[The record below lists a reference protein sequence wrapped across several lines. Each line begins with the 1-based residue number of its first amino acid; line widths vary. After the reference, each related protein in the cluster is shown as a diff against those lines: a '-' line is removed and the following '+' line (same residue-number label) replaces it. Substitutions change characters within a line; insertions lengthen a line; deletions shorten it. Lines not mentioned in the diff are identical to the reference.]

1 MTIRERLEEAER
13 RILHPRAAFAAD
25 SRGRARPEPD
35 DDLRTVFQ
43 RDRDRI
49 LHAKSFRRLKGK
61 TQVFLAPVGDHYR
74 TRLTHTLEVA
84 QVGRTIARALF
95 LNESL
100 VEAIVMGHDL
110 GHTPFGHAG
119 ESTLRRILP
128 GGFHH
133 VRQSLRVVDV
143 LEREGRGL
151 NLTAEVRDGILRHT
165 KGKGAVLV
173 DGGEPLTLEAEIVR
187 IADIVAYVCHD
198 LDDALRAGVVRT
210 WSTGSLGRLFPVR
223 DRFVSWW
230 NPATRLAVQ
239 SRLDALEKGESRRLR
254 IRFRRYPGGAAL
266 AEVESE
272 DRHGSKRLVSTID
285 AKAQDVVAAVFW
297 LRCQT
302 LRPGER
308 FSVPV
313 FTGKKSWRLG
323 ADVVGVATLETP
335 LGAFPCVHLKLR
347 TSFEGNLT
355 SLSDLDAWFSADAR
369 HLPVRLDASLLL
381 GRLQAE
387 LIRVEE

>member
-254 IRFRRYPGGAAL
+254 IRFRRYPGGRPWRRWRAKTGTEARGSFRRSTRRPRTWPRPSSGFAARRCGPERGSRCRSSPGRSRGGSARTWSASPRWKPRSELSL
-266 AEVESE
+266 A
-272 DRHGSKRLVSTID
+272 ST
-285 AKAQDVVAAVFW
+285 
-297 LRCQT
+297 
-302 LRPGER
+302 
-308 FSVPV
+308 
-313 FTGKKSWRLG
+313 
-323 ADVVGVATLETP
+323 
-335 LGAFPCVHLKLR
+335 
-347 TSFEGNLT
+347 
-355 SLSDLDAWFSADAR
+355 
-369 HLPVRLDASLLL
+369 
-381 GRLQAE
+381 
-387 LIRVEE
+387 